1 MLTTEQIVAS
11 NSAQMEVMHELT
23 GTAAS
28 YSRELF
34 QIAVGLGYEFGRL
47 AEAHLAE
54 SHQHVV
60 SVMETAVK
68 HLPNGAET
76 IQKAMESY
84 LSNSTQ
90 TVGVANKAVAKRRKA
105 A

>member
-28 YSRELF
+28 YSRDLF
-34 QIAVGLGYEFGRL
+34 QIAVGLGYEFSRL
-47 AEAHLAE
+47 AEAHLAD

-60 SVMETAVK
+60 SVMERAMK

-84 LSNSTQ
+84 VSNSAQ
-90 TVGVANKAVAKRRKA
+90 AVGVANKAVAKRSKA
-105 A
+105 E